1 MDSAIF
7 LSQYEAGVGFVVRDG
22 QGLVMAALS
31 KNIKQPLSPLEIKAK
46 VLEEG
51 ILFAGILVYKS
62 LC

>member
-22 QGLVMAALS
+22 QGLVMAPLS
-31 KNIKQPLSPLEIKAK
+31 KNIKQPLCLLDIKAK
-46 VLEEG
+46 VLKEFS
-51 ILFAGILVYKS
+51 LLGILVYKS